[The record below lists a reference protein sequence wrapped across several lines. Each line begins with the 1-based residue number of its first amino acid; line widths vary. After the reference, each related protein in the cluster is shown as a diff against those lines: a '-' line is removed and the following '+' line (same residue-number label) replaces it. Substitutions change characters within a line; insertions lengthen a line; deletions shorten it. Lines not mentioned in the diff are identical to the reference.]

1 MKAITTIVSVSILV
15 LAPSLSRAEL
25 SAEDRYFAAALE
37 TRLKTLE
44 LEKQNCGAGVRT
56 ANIQGWATQD
66 RVERRYNSDSRGD
79 LTSLERTQ
87 LKRAEKNVDNA
98 VDDAVA
104 CEKRIDAARTDIRAI
119 LSNPERL
126 RLESEKL
133 RNELRQEL
141 LALLK
146 DVRSASDMLSTQSLY
161 GEFMLKMNA
170 IGNRLQSIR
179 YKHAIPLSRGDH
191 KALGAPISD
200 ACNALYAVASDWK
213 QVRLAALEVASTQG
227 AVSRAAAWEA
237 DFFQRQFQAAQ
248 LKHADAQRRF
258 AEHKGITLAM
268 VQAATSVAQE
278 DSKKEQAVTVKK

>member
-1 MKAITTIVSVSILV
+1 MKASTTIVSVSILV

-79 LTSLERTQ
+79 LTSLERAQ

-161 GEFMLKMNA
+161 
-170 IGNRLQSIR
+170 
-179 YKHAIPLSRGDH
+179 
-191 KALGAPISD
+191 
-200 ACNALYAVASDWK
+200 V
-213 QVRLAALEVASTQG
+213 
-227 AVSRAAAWEA
+227 
-237 DFFQRQFQAAQ
+237 
-248 LKHADAQRRF
+248 
-258 AEHKGITLAM
+258 
-268 VQAATSVAQE
+268 
-278 DSKKEQAVTVKK
+278 